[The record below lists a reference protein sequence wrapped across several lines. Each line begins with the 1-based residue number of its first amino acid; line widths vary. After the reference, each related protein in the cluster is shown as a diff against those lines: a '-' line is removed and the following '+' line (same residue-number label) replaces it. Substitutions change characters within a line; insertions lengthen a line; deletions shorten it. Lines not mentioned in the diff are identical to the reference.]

1 MSTPSSSPD
10 HVRRVNVMLSR
21 LSQTAWIAIRA
32 LSRNKLRSGLT
43 ALGIIIGV
51 ASVIAMVAVGNGAR
65 IRIQSQVAALGQNLL
80 TIFAGSS
87 RSGGVNAGAGSA
99 SVITLADVQ
108 AIRREVMDVVA
119 LSPEVSTPAQAIA
132 NGRNWS
138 TSIVGESPD
147 YLIIRDWKLAAGRM
161 FTEREV
167 RAAARIA
174 LIGSETATELFGPL
188 DPLGQT
194 VRIKNIPFV
203 ITGVLMSKGAGM
215 GGQNQDDRIIVPY
228 TTVMKRLTGDRY
240 LRSVNVQIGSAE
252 RMEAAQQQI
261 TSLLR
266 QRHRLAAD
274 RSDDF
279 SIFNQKEIADTA
291 SSITTVITLLLGAI
305 AGISLLVGG
314 IGIMNIML
322 VSVTERTREIGIRIA
337 VGARA
342 SAIKM
347 QFLIEAITL
356 SIFGGSVGVIAG
368 IGTSKLISFA
378 GNFKPVV
385 SGGSI
390 LLAFGVSVAIGI
402 FFGFYPATRA
412 AALDPIDALRYE

>member
-279 SIFNQKEIADTA
+279 SIFNQREIADTA
-291 SSITTVITLLLGAI
+291 SSITTAITLLLGAI

-368 IGTSKLISFA
+368 IGTSKLISFT

>member
-1 MSTPSSSPD
+1 
-10 HVRRVNVMLSR
+10 MLSR

-108 AIRREVMDVVA
+108 AIGREVTDVVA

-356 SIFGGSVGVIAG
+356 SIFGGCVGVIAG